1 MTRENPDRLYDIIWR
16 CSDLGIRLG
25 VDDGVLVVS
34 GREAD
39 IEPLAGV
46 LWRANAALVRALT
59 EYRGGVR

>member
-1 MTRENPDRLYDIIWR
+1 MTLKELIWR

-59 EYRGGVR
+59 EYRGGGR